1 MQKLLDSFSHRKEE
15 PEESV
20 LYIVSSPIGNL
31 NDISKR
37 ALNILSKASLIA
49 CEDTRNTG
57 KLLKFFNISNKL
69 ISYHKHNFKE
79 RIPYLISQLKLKKSI
94 ALISDAGTPLIS
106 DPGETLVQK
115 TRESNFE
122 VISIPG
128 PCAAI
133 SALVS
138 SGLPTSK
145 FTFYGFIPRI
155 KKERDII
162 LNSIET
168 SQFTSIVYESP
179 KKLKKLL
186 EDLKQ
191 VCGGN
196 RRIKALKEISKLHEK
211 NYGDNIDDLILHFS
225 KIEPKGEFTLI
236 IEGNNKVKEKKITN
250 IKDELINLTD
260 AGLSHSAASI
270 YLSKKLSIPK
280 NEIYKLL
287 INKNQ

>member
-1 MQKLLDSFSHRKEE
+1 MKKLLDSFSHRKEE

-57 KLLKFFNISNKL
+57 KLLKFFDISNKL
-69 ISYHKHNFKE
+69 ISYHKHNFKQK
-79 RIPYLISQLKLKKSI
+79 IPYLISELKLKKSI

-115 TRESNFE
+115 TRENNFE
-122 VISIPG
+122 VVSIPG

-133 SALVS
+133 AALVS
-138 SGLPTSK
+138 SGLSTSK

-155 KKERDII
+155 KKERNII
-162 LNSIET
+162 LNYIER
-168 SQFTSIVYESP
+168 SPFTSIVYESP
-179 KKLKKLL
+179 KKLKTLL
-186 EDLKQ
+186 IDLKQ

-196 RRIKALKEISKLHEK
+196 RRIKALKEITKLHEK
-211 NYGDNIDDLILHFS
+211 NYGNNIDDLILHFS
-225 KIEPKGEFTLI
+225 KLEPKGEFTLI
-236 IEGNNKVKEKKITN
+236 IEGNNKVKENKTKD
-250 IKDELINLTD
+250 IKDQLIKLTN

-270 YLSKKLSIPK
+270 YLSNQLSIPK

-287 INKNQ
+287 INKN

>member
-1 MQKLLDSFSHRKEE
+1 MKKLLDSFSHRKEE

-57 KLLKFFNISNKL
+57 KLLKFFDISNKL
-69 ISYHKHNFKE
+69 ISYHKHNFKQK
-79 RIPYLISQLKLKKSI
+79 IPYLISELKLKKSI

-115 TRESNFE
+115 TRENNFE
-122 VISIPG
+122 VVSIPG

-133 SALVS
+133 AALVS

-155 KKERDII
+155 KKERNII
-162 LNSIET
+162 LNYIER
-168 SQFTSIVYESP
+168 SPFTSIVYESP
-179 KKLKKLL
+179 KKLKTLL
-186 EDLKQ
+186 IDLKQ

-196 RRIKALKEISKLHEK
+196 RRIKALKEITKLHEK
-211 NYGDNIDDLILHFS
+211 NYGNNIDDLILHFS
-225 KIEPKGEFTLI
+225 KLEPKGEFTLI
-236 IEGNNKVKEKKITN
+236 IEGNNKVKENNTKD
-250 IKDELINLTD
+250 IKDQLIKLTN

-270 YLSKKLSIPK
+270 YLSNQLSIPK

-287 INKNQ
+287 INKN

>member
-1 MQKLLDSFSHRKEE
+1 MKKLLDSFSHRKEE

-31 NDISKR
+31 NDISNR
-37 ALNILSKASLIA
+37 ALKILSKASLIA

-79 RIPYLISQLKLKKSI
+79 RIPYLISELKLKKSI

-115 TRESNFE
+115 TRESDFE
-122 VISIPG
+122 VVSIPG

-155 KKERDII
+155 KKEREII
-162 LNSIET
+162 LNSIER
-168 SQFTSIVYESP
+168 SPFTSIIYESP

-186 EDLKQ
+186 DDLKQ
-191 VCGGN
+191 VCGGY
-196 RRIKALKEISKLHEK
+196 RRVKALKEITKLHEK

-225 KIEPKGEFTLI
+225 KLEPKGEFTLV
-236 IEGNNKVKEKKITN
+236 IEGNKKVREKNITDIKE
-250 IKDELINLTD
+250 ELIELTN

-280 NEIYKLL
+280 NKIYKLL
-287 INKNQ
+287 IDKN

>member
-1 MQKLLDSFSHRKEE
+1 MKKLLDSFSHRKEE

-57 KLLKFFNISNKL
+57 KLLKFFDISNKL
-69 ISYHKHNFKE
+69 ISYHKHNFKQK
-79 RIPYLISQLKLKKSI
+79 IPYLISELKLKKSI

-115 TRESNFE
+115 TRENNFE
-122 VISIPG
+122 VVSIPG

-133 SALVS
+133 AALVS

-155 KKERDII
+155 KKERNII
-162 LNSIET
+162 LNYIER
-168 SQFTSIVYESP
+168 SPFTSIVYESP
-179 KKLKKLL
+179 KKLKTLL
-186 EDLKQ
+186 IDLKQ

-196 RRIKALKEISKLHEK
+196 RRIKALKEITKLHEK
-211 NYGDNIDDLILHFS
+211 NYGNNIDDLILHFS
-225 KIEPKGEFTLI
+225 KLEPKGEFTLI
-236 IEGNNKVKEKKITN
+236 IEGNNNVKENNTKD
-250 IKDELINLTD
+250 IKDQLIKLTN
-260 AGLSHSAASI
+260 AGLSHSAAST
-270 YLSKKLSIPK
+270 YLSNQLSIPK

-287 INKNQ
+287 INKN